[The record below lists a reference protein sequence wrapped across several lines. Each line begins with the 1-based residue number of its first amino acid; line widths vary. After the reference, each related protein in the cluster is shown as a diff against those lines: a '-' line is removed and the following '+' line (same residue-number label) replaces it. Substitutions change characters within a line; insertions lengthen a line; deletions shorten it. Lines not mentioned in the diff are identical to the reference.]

1 MNRAAEIVDLL
12 RGGLDG
18 LVEEQA
24 GRPLSYTR
32 LFNFKTKRVSL
43 CVESPDHESGSTR
56 VVGKVEVEEVPTNNG
71 RVTCRCLMTDMKS
84 GESKRVYLR
93 IKDMHQ
99 KGQECDKIYEFFN
112 ELIEPLPA
120 PVNGSRG
127 RHR

>member
-24 GRPLSYTR
+24 GRPLRYTR
-32 LFNFKTKRVSL
+32 LFNFETKRVSL
-43 CVESPDHESGSTR
+43 CVESPDLESGNSR

-93 IKDMHQ
+93 IKDMRQ

-112 ELIEPLPA
+112 DLIEPLPA

-127 RHR
+127 RHT

>member
-1 MNRAAEIVDLL
+1 MNRAADIVDLL
-12 RGGLDG
+12 RSGLDG

-32 LFNFKTKRVSL
+32 LFNFETKRVSL
-43 CVESPDHESGSTR
+43 CVESSDLETGISR
-56 VVGKVEVEEVPTNNG
+56 VVGKVEVPTNNG

-93 IKDMHQ
+93 IKDMRQ

-112 ELIEPLPA
+112 DLIDPLPA

>member
-1 MNRAAEIVDLL
+1 MNRAADIVDLL
-12 RGGLDG
+12 RSGLDG
-18 LVEEQA
+18 LVEKQA

-32 LFNFKTKRVSL
+32 LFDFETKRVSL
-43 CVESPDHESGSTR
+43 CVESSDLETGISR
-56 VVGKVEVEEVPTNNG
+56 LVGKVEVEEVPTNNG

-93 IKDMHQ
+93 IKDLRQ
-99 KGQECDKIYEFFN
+99 KDQECDKIYEFFN
-112 ELIEPLPA
+112 DLIDPLPA

>member
-24 GRPLSYTR
+24 GQPLSYTR
-32 LFNFKTKRVSL
+32 LFNFETKRVSL
-43 CVESPDHESGSTR
+43 CVESPDPESGNSR
-56 VVGKVEVEEVPTNNG
+56 LVGKVEVEEVPTNNG

-93 IKDMHQ
+93 IKDLRQ
-99 KGQECDKIYEFFN
+99 KDQECDKIYEFFN
-112 ELIEPLPA
+112 DLIEPLPV

>member
-1 MNRAAEIVDLL
+1 MNRAADIVDLL
-12 RGGLDG
+12 RVGLDG

-32 LFNFKTKRVSL
+32 LFNFETKRVSL
-43 CVESPDHESGSTR
+43 CVESSDLETGISR
-56 VVGKVEVEEVPTNNG
+56 LVGKVEVEEVPTNNG

-93 IKDMHQ
+93 IKDLRQ
-99 KGQECDKIYEFFN
+99 KDQECDKIYEFFN
-112 ELIEPLPA
+112 DLIEPLPA